1 MELVLL
7 ELHVELILKDHQLEP
22 VFVSLDLPAT
32 MEFALV
38 VPQEPCGAQLPV
50 DVSSFV
56 DKIQPTQI
64 LPMLVYVIVDSDC

>member
-1 MELVLL
+1 
-7 ELHVELILKDHQLEP
+7 
-22 VFVSLDLPAT
+22 

-50 DVSSFV
+50 NVSSLA